1 MLLHLHLRDFVIVHE
16 LDIDLAEGFTVLT
29 GETGAGK
36 SILIDA
42 LKLVLG
48 ERADASVVRVGAQRA
63 DLSATFSSTA
73 RLHDWLQEQ
82 GFDTG
87 DDSVLLRRVIDAAG
101 KSRGFIN
108 GSPATAAQLKAAGDM
123 LVDIHGQHAHQGLVR
138 REVVSSLLDA
148 YAGAWD
154 EARAVEQAWQQWR
167 AAQRA
172 LEDAGEGAER
182 LAAERERLQW
192 QCDELDRLRPQ
203 PGEWDALDAEHR
215 RLAHIATLLDAL
227 STAQT
232 ALDGDDVGALS
243 LLAQARQA
251 VERAGEIDSA
261 VQPLLQQLDAAQTSL
276 HDLSHELRRLAQHS
290 EADPQR
296 LAEVDARLGS
306 WMQLARKHRVAAA
319 DLAQHHQALR
329 RQLEQLESSAD
340 LPALQRQAAAAFARL
355 QQAARKLSAKRLAA
369 ARQLGR
375 AVQEAMQHLG
385 MPGGRFEVACLA
397 LDAVGAHGA
406 ERVEFQVAA
415 HPGAELRPLGKVA
428 SGGEL
433 SRIALAVAVTT
444 SALQDV
450 GTLIFDEVD
459 AGIGGAVA
467 QTVGRLL
474 RQLGRDRQ
482 VLAVT
487 HLAQVAACAQHHYA
501 VRKHSHDGQT
511 ASLLDALDPVQ
522 RRSEIARMLA
532 GHARSS
538 AALEHAQ
545 ELLAACAAGAAP
557 ASEP

>member
-1 MLLHLHLRDFVIVHE
+1 MLLHLHLRDFVIVDE
-16 LDIDLAEGFTVLT
+16 LDIDLAGGFTVLT

-48 ERADASVVRVGAQRA
+48 ERADAAVVRAGAQRA
-63 DLSATFSSTA
+63 DLSATFSPTA
-73 RLHDWLQEQ
+73 ALQAWLQEQ

-87 DDSVLLRRVIDAAG
+87 DDGVLLRRVIDAAG

-138 REVVSSLLDA
+138 REVASSLLDA
-148 YAGAWD
+148 YAGA
-154 EARAVEQAWQQWR
+154 EEQARAVEQAWQEWH

-172 LEDAGEGAER
+172 LEDASQGAER

-203 PGEWDALDAEHR
+203 PGEWDTLEAEQR
-215 RLAHIATLLDAL
+215 RLAHITTLLDAL
-227 STAQT
+227 STAQA

-251 VERAGEIDSA
+251 VERASDVDPA
-261 VQPLLQQLDAAQTSL
+261 VQPLVQQLDAAQTSL
-276 HDLSHELRRLAQHS
+276 HDLSHALRRLAQHT

-296 LAEVDARLGS
+296 LAEVDARLGT
-306 WMQLARKHRVAAA
+306 WMQLARKHRVPAA
-319 DLAQHHQALR
+319 DLPQHHQALR
-329 RQLEQLESSAD
+329 SQLDRLERTTD
-340 LPALQRQAAAAFARL
+340 LPALQQQADAAFARL
-355 QQAARKLSAKRLAA
+355 QQAARALSAKRLAA
-369 ARQLGR
+369 ARQLGQ
-375 AVQEAMQHLG
+375 AVQDAMQQLG

-397 LDAVGAHGA
+397 LDAVGARGA
-406 ERVEFQVAA
+406 ETVEFQVAA

-459 AGIGGAVA
+459 AGIGGEVA

-474 RQLGRDRQ
+474 RRLGRDRQ

-487 HLAQVAACAQHHYA
+487 HLAQVAACAQQHYA
-501 VRKHSHDGQT
+501 VRKHSRDGQT
-511 ASLLDALDPVQ
+511 VSQLDVLDPVQ

-538 AALEHAQ
+538 AALEHAR
-545 ELLAACAAGAAP
+545 ELLAACATDAAP
-557 ASEP
+557 ATEP